1 MEVNEIAASATA
13 ASLASTQ
20 TTHAVKTTE
29 MANDQIE
36 QTGEQVMQLLEV
48 TAPGK
53 LRTDPLSPLG
63 SILDVKA

>member
-13 ASLASTQ
+13 ASVASTQ

-36 QTGEQVMQLLEV
+36 HTGEQVMQLLEV

>member
-1 MEVNEIAASATA
+1 MEVNEISASASIANEPTLPT
-13 ASLASTQ
+13 S
-20 TTHAVKTTE
+20 HAIKSAE
-29 MANDQIE
+29 MAQHKRE

-63 SILDVKA
+63 SLLDVTA

>member
-1 MEVNEIAASATA
+1 MEVNEIAAA
-13 ASLASTQ
+13 ASAASAQQTQ
-20 TTHAVKTTE
+20 SSHAVKSAE
-29 MANDQIE
+29 MAQDQFE

-63 SILDVKA
+63 LHIDVKA